1 MADRCLLSIH
11 AHPDDEA
18 SKGASTVAKYK
29 TEGVRAVLVTC
40 TGGEEGDI
48 LNPVMDRPEIRADL
62 AAVRQRELEV
72 ASALIGYDEIVL
84 LGYRDSGM
92 PDTEA
97 NARPE
102 AFANADLDEAVARLV
117 EIIRRERP
125 QVILTYGDDQQGYP
139 HPDHLR
145 VHDISLPAFDR
156 AGDPSYRPD
165 LGEPFTPLK
174 MYYSVWSRARIEA
187 THNKFVELGLESP
200 FSDDWFTRPSQD
212 DRVTTS
218 IDIGPWF
225 DVRLEALLAHATQ
238 VDPDSTFWFGLPRE
252 IARSVHPYEDYIL
265 AHSRVETQLPET
277 DLFAGIH

>member
-1 MADRCLLSIH
+1 
-11 AHPDDEA
+11 
-18 SKGASTVAKYK
+18 
-29 TEGVRAVLVTC
+29 
-40 TGGEEGDI
+40 
-48 LNPVMDRPEIRADL
+48 MDRPEIRADL
-62 AAVRQRELEV
+62 ASVRKRELEV
-72 ASALIGYDEIVL
+72 ASALIGYDEVVM

-92 PDTEA
+92 PDSEA

-117 EIIRRERP
+117 AIIRRERP

-145 VHDISLPAFDR
+145 VHDISLPAFER

-174 MYYSVWSRARIEA
+174 MYYSVWSRTRIEA

-200 FSDDWFTRPSQD
+200 FSEDWFTRPSQD
-212 DRVTTS
+212 ERVTTS

-225 DVRLEALLAHATQ
+225 DVRLEALLAHETQ
-238 VDPDSTFWFGLPRE
+238 VDPDSAFWFGLPRE